1 MVLHIAAQDLPLRA
15 ASTKRGAVMKVG
27 MLRSETQ
34 EFVVIVNIFFGS
46 VAKQEPQL
54 SSLMARLIA
63 QQPVQHRAKRRDAR
77 AGRNENRVAYRRAQD
92 EVTERALATNLIL
105 FFHVAEKVRHEPV
118 LHAIKT
124 ECEARIVSR
133 WGRD

>member
-1 MVLHIAAQDLPLRA
+1 MVRGDHLVESTDVSVHVSPALRKACNMLLHIAAQALPFCA
-15 ASTKRGAVMKVG
+15 ASTQRRLIMKVG

-63 QQPVQHRAKRRDAR
+63 QQPVQHGAKRRDAR
-77 AGRNENRVAYRRAQD
+77 AG
-92 EVTERALATNLIL
+92 
-105 FFHVAEKVRHEPV
+105 
-118 LHAIKT
+118 
-124 ECEARIVSR
+124 
-133 WGRD
+133 